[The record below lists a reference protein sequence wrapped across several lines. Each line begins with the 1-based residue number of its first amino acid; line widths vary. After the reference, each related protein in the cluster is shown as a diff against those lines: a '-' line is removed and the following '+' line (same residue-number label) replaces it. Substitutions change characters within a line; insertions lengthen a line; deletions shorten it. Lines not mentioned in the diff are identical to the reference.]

1 MKKVALVAILIL
13 TSFAL
18 ASEVNVGSID
28 IVNGTLVTMD
38 IGATPYGGINGS
50 IRLRLG
56 SSEWYPDSVWLLP
69 AGTNTGDFN
78 YTGRTYRLPTS
89 MNMTNNCI
97 SSIYESE
104 SGYAFKATVKEQGK
118 FCILADSGSYRITAE
133 Y

>member
-1 MKKVALVAILIL
+1 MKAALLLLAFSAI
-13 TSFAL
+13 AV
-18 ASEVNVGSID
+18 ASEVNIGSVD

-56 SSEWYPDSVWLLP
+56 SSEWYPDSVWLMP
-69 AGTNTGDFN
+69 ADTSISDFN
-78 YTGRTYRLPTS
+78 YTGRTYRLPTN

-118 FCILADSGSYRITAE
+118 FCILADGGSYRIVAE